1 MQKTMIH
8 QPELMLVGIT
18 VRTNNTDET
27 NPSTAKISPTVQ
39 KYFHGAFANT
49 IQNRKTPGNTY
60 CVYTHY
66 ESDAS
71 GEYTYFIGEEVTQT
85 SNVPDAL
92 SQLIIPPQTYAKFT
106 NGPAPMP
113 EVCISAWHEI
123 WNMTSSDLGGQRSY
137 IADFE
142 LYDERA
148 QDHQCVELDIYIG
161 IHPNGLNHAS

>member
-1 MQKTMIH
+1 MQKIMIQ
-8 QPELMLVGIT
+8 QPEFILVGIT
-18 VRTNNTDET
+18 VRTNNMNEA

-39 KYFHGAFANT
+39 KYFHNALANT
-49 IQNRKTPGNTY
+49 ISNRKTPGNTY
-60 CVYTHY
+60 CVYTDY

-71 GEYTYFIGEEVTQT
+71 GEYTYFIGEAVTDI
-85 SNVPDAL
+85 SNMTDGL
-92 SQLIIPPQTYAKFT
+92 TQLIIPAQTYAKFT

-113 EVCISAWHEI
+113 EVCINAWHDI

-148 QDHQCVELDIYIG
+148 RDHQRVELDIYIG
-161 IHPNGLNHAS
+161 IQPE